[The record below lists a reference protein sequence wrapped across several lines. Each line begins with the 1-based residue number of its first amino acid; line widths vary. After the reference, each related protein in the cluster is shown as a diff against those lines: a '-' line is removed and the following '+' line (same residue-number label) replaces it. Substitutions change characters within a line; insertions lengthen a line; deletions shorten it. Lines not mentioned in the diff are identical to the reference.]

1 MACWNGSTGRP
12 RVQCSRA
19 AGLRETSALPSCGVD
34 SRTSQSRRC
43 RPDSRAHRCREARR
57 RSKRMLKIPPGP
69 YHRARRGLPAGGCP
83 TGVPAGGARRGLP
96 DGGRTK
102 VAEATT
108 VRRLATHHLVS
119 EYCRWW
125 CWPCGQSSQPIS
137 DATNGVDLRR
147 QAPGGLENVTA
158 GSMPTASVHRLG
170 GFAAIS
176 RGLSEGRSVSRNPER
191 GNATPRREQ
200 NRASGRRDAPC
211 R

>member
-1 MACWNGSTGRP
+1 MFNAPELRVSAKPVRCRHAALTRAHP
-12 RVQCSRA
+12 RADVADPIPERTVAGKREGAQSECSR
-19 AGLRETSALPSCGVD
+19 
-34 SRTSQSRRC
+34 SRL
-43 RPDSRAHRCREARR
+43 AR
-57 RSKRMLKIPPGP
+57 
-69 YHRARRGLPAGGCP
+69 
-83 TGVPAGGARRGLP
+83 TTVPAGGARRGLP

-119 EYCRWW
+119 EYCRWR
-125 CWPCGQSSQPIS
+125 CWSCGQSSQPIS

-158 GSMPTASVHRLG
+158 GSMPTASAHRLG

-200 NRASGRRDAPC
+200 NRASSRRDAPC